1 LFEICRTAKE
11 QGYPFEKIFVSHQ
24 DLKRMEWPGTKA
36 LVQKQ
41 ADLFGL
47 QTMYSHRLTKEG
59 KAETLLEYVIRRG
72 KWPSRNQRWCTSDF
86 KRGPGARIVTQ
97 LTKEMGNC
105 RVLHVFGFR
114 ADESPDRAKKEPF
127 KVNVQLT
134 TKKRKVFDYL
144 PIHDWTV
151 EKVWDTIKS
160 NSLPYHYAYDLGMPR
175 LSCCFCIFSPFD
187 ALVVA
192 GRANPDLLDEYIAA
206 EQITGHSFKDGFSI
220 ASVKKA
226 IEEGYQPNN
235 ISNWIM

>member
-1 LFEICRTAKE
+1 MAWNEST
-11 QGYPFEKIFVSHQ
+11 
-24 DLKRMEWPGTKA
+24 GTKA
-36 LVQKQ
+36 SRSVWTANNVLPPVDQRRESRNLTGVCDSQGEMAVKKPTLVY
-41 ADLFGL
+41 FGL
-47 QTMYSHRLTKEG
+47 QKRAWG
-59 KAETLLEYVIRRG
+59 KDSDPIDQ
-72 KWPSRNQRWCTSDF
+72 RN
-86 KRGPGARIVTQ
+86 
-97 LTKEMGNC
+97 GNC

-134 TKKRKVFDYL
+134 TKRRKVFDYL

-151 EKVWDTIKS
+151 EMVWDTIKG
-160 NSLPYHYAYDLGMPR
+160 NDLPYHYAYDLGMPR

-206 EQITGHSFKDGFSI
+206 EKITGHSFKDGFEI